1 RLVAPM
7 LAVETVAAGGGSICA
22 FDGQKLTVG
31 PQSAGAD
38 PGPACYGR
46 GGPLAL
52 TDVNLFLGRVLE
64 DRFPFALNRRVVE
77 TRLDVLAREVATAT
91 GQPMNAAELAEGFR
105 SIADEHMA
113 SAIKTVSV
121 QRGYEVN
128 RYALIAYGGAAG
140 QHACSVA
147 RLLGIRRILI
157 GPHAGILSAVGL
169 SRAGDGPVTP
179 LLDVRDLR
187 LHYETPRGPVRA
199 VDGVSFEIGSPGEVV
214 GIVGESGSGKTSMA
228 NALMRILPRNVARY
242 DGKVLYDGEDL
253 MALTDER
260 FRKEVRWRTMAMV
273 FQGAMSSLNPV
284 LNVGRQVTERVLVE
298 SGASKREAYRKAE
311 ELLEL
316 VGLPRDIIKRYP
328 HELSGG
334 MKQRVVLAMALMM
347 DPRILILDEPTS
359 ALDVSV
365 QAQVMNLLKQLKRE
379 RGMAML
385 FITHDIA
392 LASDL
397 CDRIVV
403 AYGGEH
409 VESGTLAEV
418 LTAPKHP
425 YTQKLIASIP
435 RLHDPAQPEFI
446 PGRPPDLVD
455 PPSGC
460 RFHPRCAFAFE
471 PCDHDVP
478 PWLAAGGSQHARC
491 WLLEQAGAG
500 G

>member
-1 RLVAPM
+1 M
-7 LAVETVAAGGGSICA
+7 
-22 FDGQKLTVG
+22 
-31 PQSAGAD
+31 
-38 PGPACYGR
+38 
-46 GGPLAL
+46 
-52 TDVNLFLGRVLE
+52 
-64 DRFPFALNRRVVE
+64 
-77 TRLDVLAREVATAT
+77 
-91 GQPMNAAELAEGFR
+91 
-105 SIADEHMA
+105 
-113 SAIKTVSV
+113 
-121 QRGYEVN
+121 
-128 RYALIAYGGAAG
+128 
-140 QHACSVA
+140 
-147 RLLGIRRILI
+147 
-157 GPHAGILSAVGL
+157 
-169 SRAGDGPVTP
+169 TP

-187 LHYETPRGPVRA
+187 LHYATPRGPVRA
-199 VDGVSFEIGSPGEVV
+199 VDGVSFAIGEPGEVV

-242 DGKVLYDGEDL
+242 DGEVLYGGEDL

-298 SGASKREAYRKAE
+298 SGASKDEAYRKAE

-365 QAQVMNLLKQLKRE
+365 QAQVMNLLKRLKRE

-446 PGRPPDLVD
+446 PGMPPDLVD

-471 PCDHDVP
+471 PCDRDEP

-491 WLLEQAGAG
+491 WLLAPSPVEPSKDRG
-500 G
+500 